1 VVDWPRVDG
10 PAPAPVPAVAVEAG
24 AAVAVVVPA
33 VAPVAGAEVDG
44 VEVAGLLNK
53 LKPEDAGWVAAGAAV
68 VADAG
73 VLAAG
78 LAPPRLGNRPPAE
91 AAAGVFDGAAEDVAP
106 PEEGKRDF

>member
-1 VVDWPRVDG
+1 MVDCPRVDG

-33 VAPVAGAEVDG
+33 AAPVAGAEVDG

-53 LKPEDAGWVAAGAAV
+53 LKPEAAGWVAAGAAV
-68 VADAG
+68 V
-73 VLAAG
+73 AAG
-78 LAPPRLGNRPPAE
+78 LAPPRLGNRPPAG
-91 AAAGVFDGAAEDVAP
+91 AAAGVVDGAAEDVAP